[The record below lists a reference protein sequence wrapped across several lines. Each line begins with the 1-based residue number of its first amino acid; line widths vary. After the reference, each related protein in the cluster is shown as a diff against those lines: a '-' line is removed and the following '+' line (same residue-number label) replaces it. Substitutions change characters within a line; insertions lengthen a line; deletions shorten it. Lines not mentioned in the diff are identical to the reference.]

1 MDPRDEK
8 PGKYEVECGL
18 ARQIARAE
26 PDSDEAALAFGE
38 AVTSSDEHWAEV
50 DEAGMLLIRYLNSFG
65 PTCTVDDVIERMTV
79 AGWRKVCVEALRRR
93 LKRVHALQ
101 DVNPSSA
108 IRRWPTVTLIPEK
121 DSPVVAEV
129 LLRVPL
135 SRKARAMLCGGG
147 KHRG

>member
-26 PDSDEAALAFGE
+26 PDSDEAVLAFAE
-38 AVTSSDEHWAEV
+38 AVTSSNAHWADV
-50 DEAGMLLIRYLNSFG
+50 DDGVLDIRYLNGFG

-79 AGWRKVCVEALRRR
+79 AGWRRVCTEALRRM
-93 LKRVHALQ
+93 LKRIHALQ
-101 DVNPSSA
+101 DVSPSSA
-108 IRRWPTVTLIPEK
+108 IRHWPTVTLVPER

-129 LLRVPL
+129 RLQVPV
-135 SRKARAMLCGGG
+135 SRRARAFFNGGRR
-147 KHRG
+147 RG